1 MNWTA
6 FLFFVLAVILVAQS
20 SITIYTYNKNKT
32 TKDTNY
38 YWSVF
43 VLVSSICGL
52 IASGIMMM
60 KTPGGTP
67 DAVRA
72 ALGGQGELLPVVD
85 VATLTATGT
94 PQNVEK
100 LLTDI
105 KQTGAQV
112 QTRVVQEMDM
122 KERALE
128 ALLETVEKRIQNT
141 ARATAALES
150 GSAAKTA

>member
-6 FLFFVLAVILVAQS
+6 VLFFILSVILVAQS
-20 SITIYTYNKNKT
+20 SITIYTYNKNS
-32 TKDTNY
+32 TKKDSNY
-38 YWSVF
+38 YFSVF
-43 VLVSSICGL
+43 VLVLSLCGL
-52 IASGIMMM
+52 IGSGIMMT

-67 DAVRA
+67 AAVRA
-72 ALGGQGELLPVVD
+72 ALSGQGELLPTVD
-85 VATLTATGT
+85 VATLTAKGT

-112 QTRVVQEMDM
+112 QTRVVQEMEI

-141 ARATAALES
+141 ARATAALT
-150 GSAAKTA
+150 SATKTA